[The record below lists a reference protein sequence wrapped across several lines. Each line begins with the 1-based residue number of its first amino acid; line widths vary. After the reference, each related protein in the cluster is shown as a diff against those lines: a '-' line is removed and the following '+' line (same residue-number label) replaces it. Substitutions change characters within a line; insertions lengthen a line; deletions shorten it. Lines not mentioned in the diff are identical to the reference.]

1 MNSKELDRIM
11 RRIEQARLSPQKA
24 RDLESI
30 AKQLGRTKVN
40 RGKEPMWENDLP
52 GRPPLSIPHHGG
64 RDIAIGTRN
73 SILIILEEDVMA
85 FQEILDQE

>member
-1 MNSKELDRIM
+1 MNSRKLDRIM

-40 RGKEPMWENDLP
+40 RGKEPMWENDLQ
-52 GRPPLSIPHHGG
+52 GSPPLAIPHHSS

-73 SILIILEEDVMA
+73 RILDILEEDVLA
-85 FQEILDQE
+85 LQEILDQE